1 MCWTDWEGGDHNRLS
16 NDRFLDQVHCFSLFN
31 TELPGQLSKFEKGA
45 CMTIAKH
52 TLDVTINTHGN
63 KHEVECYF
71 DKGISPHSEKT
82 RPVTFS
88 KNNLGGICD
97 E

>member
-1 MCWTDWEGGDHNRLS
+1 
-16 NDRFLDQVHCFSLFN
+16 
-31 TELPGQLSKFEKGA
+31 
-45 CMTIAKH
+45 MTIAKH

-88 KNNLGGICD
+88 KNNLGVYVMNDSWTMILQKKRDDSFSKELLSFVQLAFKAEFSEIYTMPNIQG
-97 E
+97 